1 MFTGIIEEC
10 GVVEK
15 VVRVDGA
22 IQLVV
27 RSRLCSKKIKLGD
40 SIAVNGC
47 CLTAAH
53 LGPPSV
59 RGRRIRFDLLEE
71 TWNRTSFS
79 NVIEGSLVNLERALR
94 ADGRLG
100 GHFVTGHVDGTGLI
114 RKWNQQ
120 GNDHILEIDV
130 SRELR
135 RLIVLKGSIAVD
147 GISLTVAGMT
157 KGGFRIWIIPFTLE
171 MTVLKTRAVGDLVN
185 IETDIIGKYVETLIR
200 R

>member
-1 MFTGIIEEC
+1 M
-10 GVVEK
+10 
-15 VVRVDGA
+15 
-22 IQLVV
+22 
-27 RSRLCSKKIKLGD
+27 
-40 SIAVNGC
+40 
-47 CLTAAH
+47 
-53 LGPPSV
+53 
-59 RGRRIRFDLLEE
+59 
-71 TWNRTSFS
+71 
-79 NVIEGSLVNLERALR
+79 VNLERALR

-100 GHFVTGHVDGTGLI
+100 GHFVTGHVDGTGSI

-130 SRELR
+130 SPELR

-171 MTVLKTRAVGDLVN
+171 MTVLKSRAVGDLVN
-185 IETDIIGKYVETLIR
+185 IETDIIGKYVETLMR